1 MNPETQSINVEIL
14 NDQWAQQ
21 LGQVNI
27 QNALLQEKVAQ
38 LQDENRELKSE
49 INRLKDGSD
58 KEPE

>member
-49 INRLKDGSD
+49 INRLKDSSD